1 MDNPWNLDTIT
12 DPASTKQPTNT
23 TQLASPG
30 RGQTAFEFWWRA
42 ATVTLTRIRKTSGCH
57 TAVTGSVRW
66 LRRDAPV
73 SHPLP
78 RTTSTNRMFAYTESS
93 QVDYLPYLLRGLRY
107 VRHRR
112 LCLHFCPG
120 RLPLPLCHLKRHRD
134 VPKDACFS
142 VSNNSIFQT
151 SSFSKPLLMHS
162 LNI

>member
-78 RTTSTNRMFAYTESS
+78 RTTQLVCANSHLWNHDA
-93 QVDYLPYLLRGLRY
+93 LRGWQ
-107 VRHRR
+107 H
-112 LCLHFCPG
+112 G
-120 RLPLPLCHLKRHRD
+120 
-134 VPKDACFS
+134 
-142 VSNNSIFQT
+142 
-151 SSFSKPLLMHS
+151 LMGNCCWVQGMAS
-162 LNI
+162 